1 MMIADAVLYAAGRAT
16 GQTAE
21 KITRTVVWYALAAFA
36 FTVAAVASVLS
47 LFWFIEPQIGAVYAA
62 LLLAVI
68 GFILTA
74 IFAFVPT
81 MIHSIEVEVA
91 KSKASGNESLAAVET
106 EVREAVDYFG
116 AAKVLISAFLLGL
129 GAARSLK
136 GR

>member
-1 MMIADAVLYAAGRAT
+1 MIADAVMYAAGRAT

-21 KITRTVVWYALAAFA
+21 KIARTVVWYALAAFA
-36 FTVAAVASVLS
+36 FTVAAVASVLGF
-47 LFWFIEPQIGAVYAA
+47 FWFIEPHIGPVYAA
-62 LLLAVI
+62 LALAVC
-68 GFILTA
+68 GFVLTA

-81 MIHSIEVEVA
+81 IMHSIEVEAA
-91 KSKASGNESLAAVET
+91 KSKTTGSDTLTAVET